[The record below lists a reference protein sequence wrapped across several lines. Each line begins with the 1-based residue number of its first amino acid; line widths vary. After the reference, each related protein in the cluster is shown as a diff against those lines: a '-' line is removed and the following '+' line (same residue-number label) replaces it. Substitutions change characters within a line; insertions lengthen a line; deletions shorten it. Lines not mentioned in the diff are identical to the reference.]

1 MSIKHYYIL
10 TRYSAI
16 KVVLFSCCLP
26 YENLFSTGETDVK
39 TTSKI
44 TADVEGD
51 ESSVQRRG
59 VV

>member
-1 MSIKHYYIL
+1 MSIKYYYIL

-26 YENLFSTGETDVK
+26 YKKLFSIGETDVK

-44 TADVEGD
+44 TEDVG
-51 ESSVQRRG
+51 R
-59 VV
+59 

>member
-26 YENLFSTGETDVK
+26 YKNLFSIGETDVK

-51 ESSVQRRG
+51 ESSVKRQR

>member
-1 MSIKHYYIL
+1 MSIKYYYIL

-26 YENLFSTGETDVK
+26 CKKLFSIGETDVK

-44 TADVEGD
+44 TEDVG
-51 ESSVQRRG
+51 R
-59 VV
+59 

>member
-16 KVVLFSCCLP
+16 KEVLFSCCLP
-26 YENLFSTGETDVK
+26 YKNLFSIGETDVK

-44 TADVEGD
+44 TEDVEGD
-51 ESSVQRRG
+51 ECSVKRQ
-59 VV
+59 VVV